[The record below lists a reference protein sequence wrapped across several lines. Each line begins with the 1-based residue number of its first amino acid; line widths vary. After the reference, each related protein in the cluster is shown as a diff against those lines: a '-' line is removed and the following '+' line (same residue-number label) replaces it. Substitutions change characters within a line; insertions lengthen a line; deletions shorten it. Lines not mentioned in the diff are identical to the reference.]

1 MTVVLHHFLRGPME
15 VHPVKAEDGRREW
28 FCPDRPMLRPMD
40 DCEFNE
46 KREQI
51 DALLG
56 AAETKA
62 DHDRDRWDR
71 NLEDTCRGR
80 W

>member
-1 MTVVLHHFLRGPME
+1 VITLTHFLRGPMQ
-15 VHPVKAEDGRREW
+15 VWPVKTGERREW
-28 FCPDRPMLRPMD
+28 ICLGRPMLRPME

-71 NLEDTCRGR
+71 NLEDTGRGR